1 MNLSTAIDLSDD
13 YASRIT
19 CNAMSVDV
27 EDYFQ
32 VSAFDAVFPRSEWPG
47 IPSRIEQNVAKV
59 LRLFAEREAH
69 ATFFT
74 LGCVAERFP
83 QMIRAIADGGHEI
96 ASHGWAH
103 HKVFTQTPEEFRD
116 DVERTRKLLQ
126 DLSGQPVLGYRAAS
140 FSVDH
145 RTPWAHAV
153 LAEAGHTY
161 SSSIYPVSHDHYGV
175 PDAPRGPFRDGAQGI
190 LEIPASTIRR
200 FGRNWPVAGGGFFRL
215 YPLAAS
221 LWAIGQVNSGDRA
234 AGSILLSPLGA
245 GSGSATGQ
253 RHQSAHPLPSLS
265 EPVSI
270 RVAAWCAAESVSLG
284 PHGQSFRNLLM
295 SIHAAVAKIR
305 AGELRAELDPVR
317 TMRNEDRDRWDEFV
331 RSNDKATFYH
341 MSGWRH
347 ILENVLGHKTHYLL
361 VERQG
366 DIEGILP
373 LGHVRS
379 LLFGNALIS
388 VPFLVYGGPV
398 ASDA

>member
-1 MNLSTAIDLSDD
+1 MNLASAIDLSAD
-13 YASRIT
+13 YAHGIT
-19 CNAMSVDV
+19 RNAMSVDV

-32 VSAFDAVFPRSEWPG
+32 VSAFDSVFPRTEWSK
-47 IPSRIEQNVAKV
+47 IPSRIERNVAKV
-59 LRLFAEREAH
+59 LRLFAQREAH

-83 QMIRAIADGGHEI
+83 DMIREIADAGHEI

-140 FSVDH
+140 FSVDY

-161 SSSIYPVSHDHYGV
+161 SSSIYPVAHDHYGV

-221 LWAIGQVNSGDRA
+221 LWAIGQVNSNDRLPA
-234 AGSILLSPLGA
+234 VFYFHPWEMDPDQPRV
-245 GSGSATGQ
+245 SGINRRT
-253 RHQSAHPLPSLS
+253 R
-265 EPVSI
+265 
-270 RVAAWCAAESVSLG
+270 
-284 PHGQSFRNLLM
+284 FR
-295 SIHAAVAKIR
+295 
-305 AGELRAELDPVR
+305 
-317 TMRNEDRDRWDEFV
+317 
-331 RSNDKATFYH
+331 
-341 MSGWRH
+341 
-347 ILENVLGHKTHYLL
+347 HYLNL
-361 VERQG
+361 SRFESRLDALLNRFRWGRMDKVF
-366 DIEGILP
+366 GI
-373 LGHVRS
+373 
-379 LLFGNALIS
+379 AT
-388 VPFLVYGGPV
+388 
-398 ASDA
+398 